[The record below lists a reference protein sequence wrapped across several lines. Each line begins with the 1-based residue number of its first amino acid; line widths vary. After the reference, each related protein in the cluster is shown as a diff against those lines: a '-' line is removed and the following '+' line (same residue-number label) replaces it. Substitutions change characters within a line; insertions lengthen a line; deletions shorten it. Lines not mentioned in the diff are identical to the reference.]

1 MDYNSY
7 ECTPLF
13 SYDLSRT
20 AIRHMKADANQR
32 ERHGFL
38 SSQEPNKTNKG
49 SKLTFGQRILVA
61 VISCL

>member
-20 AIRHMKADANQR
+20 AIRQIKADNRRLQR
-32 ERHGFL
+32 QYSHT
-38 SSQEPNKTNKG
+38 SSADHRGRKG
-49 SKLTFGQRILVA
+49 SKPSVAGRLLLA
-61 VISCL
+61 VISIF